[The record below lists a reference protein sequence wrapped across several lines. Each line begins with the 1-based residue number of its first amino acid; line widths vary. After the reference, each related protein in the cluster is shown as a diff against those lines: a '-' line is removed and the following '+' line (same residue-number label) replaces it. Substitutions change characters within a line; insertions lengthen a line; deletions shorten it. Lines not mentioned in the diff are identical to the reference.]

1 MTQCNT
7 LNVKLFNSQLNKL
20 KSGIK
25 NGTEVTL
32 NLSSNM
38 TDNSKNETNFPH
50 ELLLINTQ
58 ILRLG
63 KAFVNG
69 YSANIELSK
78 TQFHKTEQSGRV
90 LGRLLGPLLK
100 PGLLLMKN
108 VRKPLAKSI
117 LIPLELTAEASAT
130 DAANQKKCL
139 DLL

>member
-1 MTQCNT
+1 
-7 LNVKLFNSQLNKL
+7 
-20 KSGIK
+20 
-25 NGTEVTL
+25 
-32 NLSSNM
+32 M

-139 DLL
+139 DLLWQN